1 LAEHHDQSNVEKKK
15 RMACGREYA
24 ANGEIKVSESE
35 RMQSTRSP
43 AEVFEEFFVPAL
55 FQQWGA
61 VVADAAGITQG
72 QRVLDVAC
80 GTGVLACAAF
90 DRAGASGEVVGLD
103 PNEDMLAVAR
113 RKSANMEW
121 QNGRAE
127 SLHFSDESFDAVV
140 SQFGLMFF
148 DDQRTA
154 LREMMRVMKP
164 GGRMAVAVWDSLDHS
179 PGYKALAAPIERLFG
194 NSVADAFRAPFVLGD
209 PELLL
214 SLCADAGIANAKV
227 TRHEGTVHFA
237 SIESLLYAERM
248 CVWTLGGLL
257 DDAQF
262 ELLLKEAEQALQP
275 FVTADGAIA
284 FDLPA
289 LIVTASKP

>member
-1 LAEHHDQSNVEKKK
+1 
-15 RMACGREYA
+15 M
-24 ANGEIKVSESE
+24 SEGE

-61 VVADAAGITQG
+61 VVAEAAAIAQG

-80 GTGVLACAAF
+80 GTGVLACAAA
-90 DRAGASGEVVGLD
+90 DRAGTSGEVVGLD
-103 PNEDMLAVAR
+103 PNEDMLTVAR
-113 RKSANMEW
+113 RKSTRIEW

-127 SLHFSDESFDAVV
+127 SLPFPDKSFDAVV

-154 LREMMRVMKP
+154 LREMMRVMKS

-179 PGYKALAAPIERLFG
+179 PGYDALAAPIERLFG

-214 SLCADAGIANAKV
+214 SLCADAGIASSKV
-227 TRHEGTVHFA
+227 TRHKGTVRFA

-262 ELLLKEAEQALQP
+262 ELLLKEAEQVLQP
-275 FVTADGAIA
+275 FVATDGTVA